1 MRKFVFKKFF
11 CFLLLIFFLPNVFSL
26 DPANLAQSTSPASPQ
41 NIGTTVTF
49 KCDYTNSSGNDITGA
64 DVNVVIDGSTYA
76 ASWSGSDYQYSHYF
90 GENDDGTHTWYCTAS
105 DPSGKYESKT
115 GASQNYVINPLYCKI
130 AWESTSD
137 YKSGYYKEK
146 AGGNLDVAVK
156 LTDSGGNAV
165 SGKSV
170 DITSPWGAMQTPTS
184 DADGVASTTFSG
196 ITTTPGTYSNLKAV
210 APKCLNGIS
219 TQNTITTNV
228 NVFHADPNK
237 IVITSPTV
245 LTVNPN
251 TNFDVSIE
259 IWDAYNNL
267 CDSSYDGEPFKS
279 VNEGGG
285 KFSQVVGIY
294 QEIYNSSGI
303 VVSYD
308 PKQCTFESSSV
319 CFYIFNGTEN
329 GKRTF
334 TLKAYGYAEGNIYT
348 KLENYIKEVTVQTG
362 SNFNDYSF
370 WESGVLDDSGKATV
384 NYPAPPVP
392 KASGFTVIITP
403 PSIKVNQ
410 SFNITIQAVFPNG
423 QIDTSYN
430 GQVNISR
437 LPRAD
442 INLGRATIAENV
454 QLTDGNGTYTLSE
467 DESYK
472 FFNTTGIY
480 QILAEALDTGLTGSA
495 SLSVSSSGM
504 GDIYIEVDPPSVFTE
519 IPFTVTATIKDSANN
534 TVTDFAGQVN
544 LTCPPLKT
552 IPSNATLN
560 ITPIANR
567 GVAVFS
573 NIIANS
579 SGNVKC
585 NITAFDPSAGVLKS
599 KEFTVIMVT
608 PLGCVNYSIPPTP
621 PLTIPVDT
629 AVDSSYF
636 PPVSQVMKHNYDIG
650 DLLIGYDPA
659 TGKMNGNYSICL
671 ESYHSGKACFNMT
684 TIQFDKTPVA
694 VCVKEFIYN
703 PEADLRISDHI
714 NYEGTGGLEELEE
727 TFKHPEVL
735 WGWGY
740 KAFDGTSSVCVGNDR
755 YDVQF
760 TPGNLY
766 TDYLNITVTLPL
778 TSLQPYN
785 ITNDSILNPHELRA
799 PEALLVIDHKNNGRL
814 GKFTLNPPSTWLED
828 YNGLIDNQPIPGATS
843 LIDSNAQAIAY
854 DNRGNFFIAL
864 TNSPKVQVVR
874 IVRGY
879 PPTIQFVTEFE
890 TITEDGQYFFPYG
903 LDTDSWGNIYVLG
916 NTDPDM
922 PSNHICIN
930 KYDKDFKLNASNN
943 CTEAWEGTAR
953 DITVT
958 EDGASLFVV
967 FDKQRKCDI
976 LGICYWIG
984 YPFIHQYNASNP
996 AQLVSDPPISIF
1008 GADGGM
1014 ELQESNPEGVLLDGP
1029 CTNEA
1034 GNKTYVDNVN
1044 ETQNWF
1050 DAEGGYHYLR
1060 GIKYRKGY
1068 LFVIDYMAF
1077 PVRTGYFGC
1086 SGFPMECL
1094 GCCMPGCLD
1103 LGILGK
1109 IGCYKNNGSGCTQDG
1124 GCLWC
1129 PDPNNCNACLWYDT
1143 QENQMTRILV
1153 LDTVETPGKQYRAR
1167 VIIEPNETVTLWKAW
1182 YDPWGLLSK
1191 GLQYVAG
1198 KSSETHGIDVDE
1210 KFNVYVALKGK
1221 RNMVVKYQ
1229 FLPGVQ
1235 DPSYNFPG
1243 GSYSFVAVKDYNDPL
1258 VKPDDVDRPD
1268 DVIGYPDL
1276 IKMAMMAGVS
1286 CEGCSQEGAVEPS
1299 VCQGEIE
1306 KMNAT
1311 EYSNLEGLLT
1321 SGSIAPGS
1329 AVVKLSSPLTP
1340 VYRKN
1345 FLSTNI
1351 TAFLRFDYTFTIT
1364 KYANGCPSGGSLAGS
1379 SVINKQLN
1387 ITSYS
1392 NNLERLVEGGG
1403 SHFSLIRPSYLTPP
1417 KKPPNTL
1424 PYLAYEYLTN
1434 RFFYKHFVMMDN
1446 VADYMAPPDTHQWI
1460 LNASYRKTFNIMQN
1474 QYYGYQYL
1482 STTPTTDQFGFRNPI
1497 YIFNYPA
1504 NQMFGQDPNAI
1515 PYILT
1520 VVDSFGTV
1528 YNKTIP
1534 FNNTMNWSY
1543 PFAYVFSPVRK
1554 EPNPLPFAP
1563 QDAPPEGASDY
1574 YYQAITNVSTL
1585 LVSILCETSSGV
1597 NLTFS
1602 ATVTNSTYTPLGYC
1616 YTIHAISAT
1625 GAPEEASLFIMP
1637 ANLSTDNGI
1646 CFESIFGRNSSMCYN
1661 TRAWF
1666 KRSIPPNT
1674 VVSQSGYDDYIYS
1687 PTRYPLLGEPYAPF
1701 PSSLLIKPVIMTGP
1715 TLLVIDGNN
1724 ASRNPAIPLQSDTES
1739 RISGVADLVGKELPN
1754 PLPFRNVT
1762 STNLY
1767 FRSDDNATVWVFS
1780 WPPMHWCI
1788 VPYQTSLGWV
1798 PACPTI
1804 PRESDVLAI
1813 SIWDG
1818 CERGCLLQF
1827 STDPSGS
1834 NIIGELFLW
1843 KGQHAYY
1850 DSVSFMKIPSFTYMS
1865 PRGMVQVV
1873 PDDPRNRNFM
1883 FINSVSGSGHLGDQF
1898 EVYTDPDVTL
1908 YVDNFT
1914 VGNCT
1919 PCTADVDCSDGK
1931 CIGGFCQSDYSKCGV
1946 GMHPSGPPC
1955 APSFVCPR
1963 IDLSLFN
1970 ESVQVASTM
1979 DHSSQRT
1986 TVTIVGTDTSG
1997 NYNLINGS
2005 AELSGGSMNYV
2016 TLDGGA
2022 YSAIYIIDVKD
2033 AIKGESLIFRTA
2045 TTNNEVA
2052 RFYLPA
2058 PNYTIY
2064 SSIATILPNPRK
2076 LRINSNMI
2084 STGRTIGY
2092 TIKGTRNNNILVEE
2106 SSVGTP
2112 SLTCALPKAAVV
2124 QPDPAILGCEFQFD
2138 PITSPQT
2145 AGVAFPI
2152 RIRAVPLGT
2161 IYPVVAAESSGCLS
2175 PTRAQA
2181 PPERMLGMPD
2191 DLGACFWEGSSYP
2204 ALLPGIYGTFGRSLK
2219 IAEFRPRIKPNPT
2232 ILPGNDIILLYV
2244 SNDTDC
2250 WNQVLSKDVST
2261 FKFYGSFVVDYKA
2274 GWKEYQLKNGTVDAV
2289 CFWFK
2294 DTGNDVKG
2302 YYVDSLGVYP
2312 PFNICPF
2319 NGNVTLSD
2327 TGGAYTRG
2335 NLCPTQVGPF
2345 YDGVWSGYVMLGEG
2359 ITNEML
2365 KAENDVTV
2373 GFSNSFNITT
2383 SPGVS
2388 LVSFETNNAFT
2399 HVLSIKIEGMEGE
2412 HFNITT
2418 APLYVD
2424 GLSSAVIPE
2433 QIGVIN
2439 VVPNDFVLGF
2449 YQNKSGTFIYSQQD
2463 SVVLNIPDNDSL
2475 GLHNFQYRFYDR
2487 FNNTFIVPYTIWLR
2501 QPTAITMEVQTVRD
2515 PDNINRT
2522 IVYVTAQLLYQRWD
2536 KPEEKPNTPLPNQ
2549 RLELYVQNSSTTLYG
2564 DGSQLDP
2571 VNCNPAVSG
2580 VCPIPPEESNC
2591 SCPDWIDDPANPGEC
2606 IPNPVCHQYGRLADL
2621 ATGNDYFITNAT
2633 GHANTTFKI
2642 YGFGRRLLFGVFWG
2656 TDVYAPS
2663 IEIKPFYAGG
2673 VSVGIGKFLVLE
2685 PLVLV
2690 AVILLLMR
2698 RKRKFN
2704 K

>member
-1 MRKFVFKKFF
+1 MWWFMSKFVFKKFF
-11 CFLLLIFFLPNVFSL
+11 CFLLLTFFLPVVFSAGT
-26 DPANLAQSTSPASPQ
+26 ANLAQSASPASPQ

-49 KCDYTNSSGNDITGA
+49 KCDYTNSSGDDITGA
-64 DVNVVIDGSTYA
+64 NVNVVIDGSTYA
-76 ASWSGSDYQYSHYF
+76 ASWSGSDYQYSQYF

-115 GASQNYVINPLYCKI
+115 GADQSYIINPLYCNI

-137 YKSGYYKEK
+137 YKDGYYKEK

-156 LTDSGGNAV
+156 LTDSGGSGV

-170 DITSPWGAMQTPTS
+170 DITSPWGVTQTPTS
-184 DADGVASTTFSG
+184 GAGGVASTTFSG

-228 NVFHADPNK
+228 NVSHADPNK
-237 IVITSPTV
+237 IVVTSPTV

-251 TNFDVSIE
+251 MNFDISIE
-259 IWDAYNNL
+259 IWDVYNNL
-267 CDSSYDGEPFKS
+267 CNSSYDGEPFKS
-279 VNEGGG
+279 VDEGGG

-294 QEIYNSSGI
+294 QEIYNSSGL

-308 PKQCTFESSSV
+308 PKQCTFESASM

-329 GKRTF
+329 GKHTF

-362 SNFNDYSF
+362 SNFADYSF
-370 WESGVLDDSGKATV
+370 WQSGVLDDSGKVTV

-410 SFNITIQAVFPNG
+410 SFTITIQAVFPNG

-430 GQVNISR
+430 GKVNISR

-454 QLTDGNGTYTLSE
+454 QLTDGNVTYTLSE

-495 SLSVSSSGM
+495 SLSVSSSGIS
-504 GDIYIEVDPPSVFTE
+504 DIYIEVDPPSVFTE

-534 TVTDFAGQVN
+534 TITEFAGEVN

-608 PLGCVNYSIPPTP
+608 PLGCVNYTIPPVATLTP
-621 PLTIPVDT
+621 PVDT
-629 AVDSSYF
+629 IVNSSTT
-636 PPVSQVMKHNYDIG
+636 PPVSYVMKHNYDIG
-650 DLLIGYDPA
+650 NLLIGYEPA
-659 TGKMNGNYSICL
+659 TGKIKGNYSICL
-671 ESYHSGKACFNMT
+671 ESYHTGKACFNMSA
-684 TIQFDKTPVA
+684 IQFDKTPVA

-703 PEADLRISDHI
+703 PEADLRISDHL
-714 NYEGTGGLEELEE
+714 NYEGEGGLEDLEE

-740 KAFDGTSSVCVGNDR
+740 KAFDGTSSVCVGSDR

-760 TPGNLY
+760 TPGNVY
-766 TDYLNITVTLPL
+766 TDYFNITITLPL
-778 TSLQPYN
+778 TALEPYN

-799 PEALLVIDHKNNGRL
+799 PEALLVVDHKNKGRL
-814 GKFTLNPPSTWLED
+814 GKFALRSPFSWLED
-828 YNGLIDNQPIPGATS
+828 YNALINGKPIPGATS
-843 LIDSNAQAIAY
+843 LVDSNAQAIAY
-854 DNRGNFFIAL
+854 DNRGNIFIAL
-864 TNSPKVQVVR
+864 TNSPKVQVVKM
-874 IVRGY
+874 VRSY
-879 PPTIQFVTEFE
+879 PPTIHFVTEFE
-890 TITEDGQYFFPYG
+890 TVSEDGQYFFPYG

-916 NTDPDM
+916 NTYPDT
-922 PSNHICIN
+922 SFNHICIN

-953 DITVT
+953 DIAVT

-967 FDKQRKCDI
+967 RDKKRHCEWWGCFWVGFPYI
-976 LGICYWIG
+976 T
-984 YPFIHQYNASNP
+984 QYNASNP
-996 AQLVSDPPISIF
+996 AQQVSNISIF
-1008 GADGGM
+1008 GVDGGI
-1014 ELQESNPEGVLLDGP
+1014 ELQNENQQGVLLDGP
-1029 CTNEA
+1029 CKNEA
-1034 GNKTYVDNVN
+1034 GTKTYVN
-1044 ETQNWF
+1044 ETSETQSFWG
-1050 DAEGGYHYLR
+1050 EGGGYHYLR

-1086 SGFPMECL
+1086 SGFPLECL

-1103 LGILGK
+1103 MGILGK
-1109 IGCYKNNGSGCTQDG
+1109 IGCYKNPGTGCTQDG

-1143 QENQMTRILV
+1143 QENQMTRLLV
-1153 LDTVETPGKQYRAR
+1153 LDTIEYPGKQYRAR
-1167 VIIEPNETVTLWKAW
+1167 AIIEPNETVTLWKAW
-1182 YDPWGLLSK
+1182 YDPWGLLSA
-1191 GLQYVAG
+1191 GLQYVSG
-1198 KSSETHGIDVDE
+1198 KSSETHGIDVDN
-1210 KFNVYVALKGK
+1210 KFNVYIALKGK
-1221 RNMVVKYQ
+1221 RNMIVKYTFQ
-1229 FLPGVQ
+1229 PGVQ
-1235 DPSYNFPG
+1235 DLSYNFPG
-1243 GSYSFVAVKDYNDPL
+1243 GSYSIVYDGMLLDTPAVDHPE
-1258 VKPDDVDRPD
+1258 
-1268 DVIGYPDL
+1268 DVIGYPDV
-1276 IKMAMMAGVS
+1276 IKESMMAGVS

-1299 VCQGEIE
+1299 VCQGEVE
-1306 KMNAT
+1306 KTNAT
-1311 EYSNLEGLLT
+1311 EYSNIEGLLA
-1321 SGSIAPGS
+1321 SGSIAPGG
-1329 AVVKLSSPLTP
+1329 AVVKLSSPLSP
-1340 VYRKN
+1340 VYRRN
-1345 FLSTNI
+1345 FLATNI
-1351 TAFLRFDYTFTIT
+1351 TAFLRVDYSFTIR
-1364 KYANGCPSGGSLAGS
+1364 KYSNGCPTGGALAGS
-1379 SVINKQLN
+1379 SVINKKLN

-1403 SHFSLIRPSYLTPP
+1403 SHFSLTRPTYLTPP

-1424 PYLAYEYLTN
+1424 PYLAYNYLTN

-1446 VADYMAPPDTHQWI
+1446 VSNYMAPPDIHQWI
-1460 LNASYRKTFNIMQN
+1460 LNASYRKTFATMQN
-1474 QYYGYQYL
+1474 QYYGYQYI
-1482 STTPTTDQFGFRNPI
+1482 STTPTVDAYGLQNPL
-1497 YIFNYPA
+1497 YGLLPN
-1504 NQMFGQDPNAI
+1504 DPNAASFVL
-1515 PYILT
+1515 P
-1520 VVDSFGTV
+1520 VD
-1528 YNKTIP
+1528 KTIP

-1554 EPNPLPFAP
+1554 ELNPLPFTP
-1563 QDAPPEGASDY
+1563 QDAPPNNASDY
-1574 YYQAITNVSTL
+1574 YYQAITNVSAL
-1585 LVSILCETSSGV
+1585 LVSILCETSAGV
-1597 NLTFS
+1597 NVSYS

-1625 GAPEEASLFIMP
+1625 GASEEASLFIMP

-1646 CFESIFGRNSSMCYN
+1646 CFEVIFGKNSSMCHN

-1666 KRSIPPNT
+1666 KKSIPPNT
-1674 VVSQSGYDDYIYS
+1674 VVSQTGYDKYIDS
-1687 PTRYPLLGEPYAPF
+1687 PTRYPLLGEPYAPS
-1701 PSSLLIKPVIMTGP
+1701 PSSLLIKPVTMSGP
-1715 TLLVIDGNN
+1715 TLLTIHGFN
-1724 ASRNPAIPLQSDTES
+1724 ASRRFDIPPENDNES
-1739 RISGVADLVGKELPN
+1739 KISGTADLMGKDLPN
-1754 PLPFRNVT
+1754 PLPLSDL
-1762 STNLY
+1762 STTTIY
-1767 FRSDDNATVWVFS
+1767 FRSDGNFTQLSFRGTSPSGSFAGSFGPYTTDMGWIRVFG
-1780 WPPMHWCI
+1780 
-1788 VPYQTSLGWV
+1788 LGTPV
-1798 PACPTI
+1798 DEGAVEYIRITG
-1804 PRESDVLAI
+1804 
-1813 SIWDG
+1813 G
-1818 CERGCLLQF
+1818 CKQGCLLQF
-1827 STDPSGS
+1827 ATDPFGTS
-1834 NIIGELFLW
+1834 IIGEI
-1843 KGQHAYY
+1843 
-1850 DSVSFMKIPSFTYMS
+1850 SIREFMEVQGYVAGEKIPMFTYLP

-1873 PDDPRNRNFM
+1873 ADDPTNRNFM
-1883 FINSVSGSGHLGDQF
+1883 LINSVSGKGYLGDQF
-1898 EVYTDPDVTL
+1898 EVYTDPDL
-1908 YVDNFT
+1908 ILRVDNFT
-1914 VGNCT
+1914 VASCIACTSDANCSEGT
-1919 PCTADVDCSDGK
+1919 CV
-1931 CIGGFCQSDYSKCGV
+1931 GGFCQSDYLKCGV

-1955 APSFVCPR
+1955 APSFVCPK
-1963 IDLSLFN
+1963 IDVSLFN
-1970 ESVQVASTM
+1970 ESVEVASTR
-1979 DHSSQRT
+1979 DHDANNKT
-1986 TVTIVGTDTSG
+1986 TITIVGTDTSG
-1997 NYNLINGS
+1997 NYNLINS
-2005 AELSGGSMNYV
+2005 SVQLSSYSSLNYLNLGGPY
-2016 TLDGGA
+2016 T
-2022 YSAIYIIDVKD
+2022 AIYVIEVKD
-2033 AIKGESLIFRTA
+2033 GIKGETLIFRTA
-2045 TTNNEVA
+2045 NTKNELA
-2052 RFYLPA
+2052 RISLPA
-2058 PNYTIY
+2058 SNYTAY

-2124 QPDPAILGCEFQFD
+2124 QSDPAILGCEFQFD

-2244 SNDTDC
+2244 SNDTNC

-2388 LVSFETNNAFT
+2388 LVSFETNNTFT

-2418 APLYVD
+2418 APLYLD

-2515 PDNINRT
+2515 PANINRT

-2580 VCPIPPEESNC
+2580 VCPISPEESNC

-2685 PLVLV
+2685 PLALIT
-2690 AVILLLMR
+2690 ILLLM